1 MHSTQITFLAND
13 RIAELMRASSDIHR
27 RPDGASLASRLVAT
41 FGGPRGWLGNRRR
54 SSGSEPDAS
63 VPDASVAIPL
73 AQRH

>member
-27 RPDGASLASRLVAT
+27 RPDGTSLASRLAAI
-41 FGGPRGWLGNRRR
+41 GGPRGWLRNRRR
-54 SSGSEPDAS
+54 SSGSEPD
-63 VPDASVAIPL
+63 VSVAIPL